1 MHWDLHRGAVC
12 PMVLFI
18 TCFLF
23 ALKSATAITATVDGD
38 NNIIV
43 SLQPSDVTNGSSL
56 YYVKITQSVNLTNYK
71 IQFKEFNSTLPPPVV
86 FPAAYHGIY
95 YLVTLLVG
103 NTIST
108 VKPVHL
114 VAVLTKPLPV
124 SNVAVYDYKL
134 FPETGVLFEIQYP
147 KETTNFF
154 SRLKLSYFKGE
165 EYQSSFHKD
174 FLKGKLIFNNWV
186 PGTCYSNITLQLVAE
201 ANVNRVPLMEYSA
214 VGHEPKHHRTVPYP
228 PGNVSMKIVYGKRN
242 NSSVEVHAGREE
254 SFVDTNRTADETT
267 TINVQVNNLTAKE
280 SLHWGDYNTTG
291 QGNDEMINMNW
302 TPEFQQDSREISASG
317 SDYFDIINVSEEDQ
331 QSIIYT
337 TTEPELS
344 ETNAEE
350 VWLVLEW
357 LPPKPP
363 TVYDHFNIYVQK
375 EGNSTEIFTAE
386 NGSYAFKMELQGPAK
401 YEASVTTVSSS
412 GICGTRESSSRKTL
426 TFYLS
431 PTGKWFEEITKRPEN
446 IVVKVLNS
454 TAAKVSW
461 KHSQETSYDSI
472 VSVISISCQKQFGAQ
487 RIESHYCTEVNL
499 SSTVIPHLIPGGYY
513 QVIVYLRNGPAIGPP
528 SLPVTFGLDPSG
540 VKDISLYPLG
550 PSAAILSWSRPYS
563 VVFDKY
569 VVEMYHHDPVN
580 QNSKWKTIQD
590 IPATIAL
597 TTSMTV
603 GNLLPAARYEFRVT
617 MVSGGEPEHSC
628 CDNSSASY
636 TTAPLAPE
644 ITRLEY
650 SKNIL
655 SLSWKYGDTVM
666 GESNSTLPY
675 WLVVA
680 VGRRIIKK
688 SVPRSVM
695 TTVLRLPPGD
705 IYNLTVVAYTEGSSN
720 TSAPR
725 LVQLDPAPPKSLFAV
740 NKTQTSVTLLWVEE
754 GITDHYEV
762 ICKQIGSSV
771 KGKKEEATVYSTIV
785 TLDNL
790 VPSTSYNCSV
800 ISVSYDSYSQP
811 VFIAVSTT
819 VTELN
824 SNMVVISALAILSIL
839 LIGLLLITLF
849 VLRRKHLQHTRNCG
863 AGIFVNFAT
872 LERDG
877 KIPFNWRRSIFA
889 VLALLPSCLWTD
901 YLLAFGINPWNK
913 YALKKRKLTNPV
925 QLDDFEMYLKDM
937 ARDSDYKFSLQFEDL
952 KLVAQDVSHDT
963 AELPVNR
970 CKNRYTNILPYDFS
984 RVKLV
989 SLHDEEGSDYINA
1002 NYIPGYNS
1010 PHEYIATQGPLAET
1024 RRDFWR
1030 MVLQQKSHIIVMLTQ
1045 CNERRR
1051 VKCDHYWPFNKEPV
1065 CYGDITVEMVF
1076 ESELPDQSEDS
1087 EQSEQPE
1094 WIIREFNVSYA
1105 DAVQRVIHYNYMAWP
1120 DHGVPNA
1127 DTAENILQFV
1137 QMIRQQTV
1145 KRPGSIIVHC
1155 SAGVGRTGTL
1165 IALDRLMQHIH
1176 EHEYV
1181 DILGLVSEMRMYR
1194 TSMVQTEEQY
1204 IFIHRCVQLMWK
1216 KKRQQYNSSDVIYEN
1231 VSPSQL

>member
-1 MHWDLHRGAVC
+1 DSFSLQ
-12 PMVLFI
+12 
-18 TCFLF
+18 
-23 ALKSATAITATVDGD
+23 SATAITATVDGD

-280 SLHWGDYNTTG
+280 SLHWGDYNTSG

-513 QVIVYLRNGPAIGPP
+513 QVIVYLKNGPAIGPP
-528 SLPVTFGLDPSG
+528 SLPVTFDPSG

-688 SVPRSVM
+688 SHISCSIQVPRSVM

-771 KGKKEEATVYSTIV
+771 KGKVSTVYSTIV

-901 YLLAFGINPWNK
+901 YLLAFEM
-913 YALKKRKLTNPV
+913 LNPV

-1065 CYGDITVEMVF
+1065 CYGDITVEM
-1076 ESELPDQSEDS
+1076 
-1087 EQSEQPE
+1087 QSEQPE

>member
-1 MHWDLHRGAVC
+1 MLPDLLSVPGDFGFYFRIASGCSILSFVKRTITLLSYTNLFLPLETYFPLWGTNSKCTAQQCRG
-12 PMVLFI
+12 LKI
-18 TCFLF
+18 F
-23 ALKSATAITATVDGD
+23 ALKGICYLHVATAITATVDGD

-154 SRLKLSYFKGE
+154 SRLKLSYFK
-165 EYQSSFHKD
+165 D

-280 SLHWGDYNTTG
+280 SLHWGDYNTSG

-375 EGNSTEIFTAE
+375 EDVSRHFTEYTV
-386 NGSYAFKMELQGPAK
+386 NYAFKMELQGPAK

-513 QVIVYLRNGPAIGPP
+513 QVIVYLKNGPAIGPP

-819 VTELN
+819 GTIAVKK
-824 SNMVVISALAILSIL
+824 SL
-839 LIGLLLITLF
+839 LQTLF
-849 VLRRKHLQHTRNCG
+849 FILRFCASNLLKTKNCG

-877 KIPFNWRRSIFA
+877 KIPFN
-889 VLALLPSCLWTD
+889 
-901 YLLAFGINPWNK
+901 WNK

-1065 CYGDITVEMVF
+1065 CYGDITVEM
-1076 ESELPDQSEDS
+1076 DS
-1087 EQSEQPE
+1087 EQ
-1094 WIIREFNVSYA
+1094 
-1105 DAVQRVIHYNYMAWP
+1105 VIHYNYMAWP